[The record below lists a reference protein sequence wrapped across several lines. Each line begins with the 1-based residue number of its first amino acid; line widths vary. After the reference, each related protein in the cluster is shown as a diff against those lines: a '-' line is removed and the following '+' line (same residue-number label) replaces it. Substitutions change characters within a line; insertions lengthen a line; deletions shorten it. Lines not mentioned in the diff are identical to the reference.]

1 MCVNHFSSNF
11 KKIRINFWFFTETVA
26 LLFPVL
32 RWVGDHTDLPSNSNI
47 FKTVKHFLYKLFL
60 KERSISFLMV
70 CRLIDFTFVVLKLLM
85 FKICGII
92 SILKIEFFHFFG
104 TERVNLNYYLNEQH
118 IIQKQLQV
126 CDTQIANT
134 ETKPNKNVV
143 IKLST
148 AAFQFL
154 IKELLPYF
162 LSKQIR
168 IGIKQSKD
176 ALKNVTQVTIKV
188 FHKTS
193 NRQTK
198 HSYTINCYRTTSNIL
213 VNGPDI
219 NS

>member
-1 MCVNHFSSNF
+1 
-11 KKIRINFWFFTETVA
+11 
-26 LLFPVL
+26 
-32 RWVGDHTDLPSNSNI
+32 
-47 FKTVKHFLYKLFL
+47 
-60 KERSISFLMV
+60 MV
-70 CRLIDFTFVVLKLLM
+70 CRLIDFVLVVLKLLM

-92 SILKIEFFHFFG
+92 SILKIEFFNFFG
-104 TERVNLNYYLNEQH
+104 TEKVNLNYYLSEQH

-176 ALKNVTQVTIKV
+176 ALKNVTKFTIKI

-198 HSYTINCYRTTSNIL
+198 HSYTISYYRTTSNIL
-213 VNGPDI
+213 VNGPHI